1 MFAEMEINPFLN
13 QDRIAFKPKQSLESQ
28 FEIGIPEWQQ
38 KFSSIYRDNY
48 IPLDLSNNKCK
59 IDKPY
64 LKPNYSTIHF
74 NNPSDNQFLSSNK
87 RDFHYIKMRKE
98 DRSILDESTKN
109 FIRNSKIILG
119 SDNYRKNTIYQSE
132 YIDPKDVK
140 NPVNDKINFQYN
152 EYRIH
157 PIYQI
162 PIYKD
167 PKQMFGFDYWNRDKN
182 KRYISNRNES
192 YINNDYT
199 KVWDPITNRFLPGS
213 LRGKNYLS
221 KSVNIKN

>member
-1 MFAEMEINPFLN
+1 MEINPFLN

-74 NNPSDNQFLSSNK
+74 NNPSDNQFLTSNK

-119 SDNYRKNTIYQSE
+119 SDNYKKNTIYQSE

-140 NPVNDKINFQYN
+140 NPIGIEIKI
-152 EYRIH
+152 
-157 PIYQI
+157 
-162 PIYKD
+162 KD
-167 PKQMFGFDYWNRDKN
+167 
-182 KRYISNRNES
+182 I
-192 YINNDYT
+192 
-199 KVWDPITNRFLPGS
+199 
-213 LRGKNYLS
+213 
-221 KSVNIKN
+221 